1 MRTIL
6 IEVYTDG
13 ACTQGAFMPWP
24 GGYAAILLINGEPT
38 NSIQEGKFHT
48 TNNEMELMA
57 FLAGL
62 ELANNETIYNE
73 FHYDII
79 IYTDS
84 AYIYNCFKQ
93 RWCDKWMNN
102 GWITSDK
109 QPVKNKDLWVKIINL
124 VYKLKPDIQ
133 KVKAHSNNKYNN
145 YVDQLAVQAKEKV
158 VKDYENNS
166 DIR

>member
-1 MRTIL
+1 
-6 IEVYTDG
+6 
-13 ACTQGAFMPWP
+13 
-24 GGYAAILLINGEPT
+24 
-38 NSIQEGKFHT
+38 
-48 TNNEMELMA
+48 
-57 FLAGL
+57 
-62 ELANNETIYNE
+62 
-73 FHYDII
+73 
-79 IYTDS
+79 
-84 AYIYNCFKQ
+84 
-93 RWCDKWMNN
+93 MNN